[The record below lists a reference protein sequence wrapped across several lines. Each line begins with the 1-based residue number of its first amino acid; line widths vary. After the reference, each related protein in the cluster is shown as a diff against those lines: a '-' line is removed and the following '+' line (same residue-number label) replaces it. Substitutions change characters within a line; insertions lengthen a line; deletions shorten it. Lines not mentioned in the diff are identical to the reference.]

1 MQKSPLDILQKFWN
15 YNSFKEGQEEIIQ
28 SILQKKDTI
37 ALLPTGGGKSICY
50 QIPALLSNGICVV
63 VSPLLALIKDQIQ
76 QLENKNIR
84 ALSFSPKMTQSDII
98 RTFDNLKFGKYKFL
112 YISPERLQSALI
124 QEKLKELPIS
134 FVAIDEAHCIS
145 EWGHDFRPSY
155 LQIKKIREIQPNIP
169 IVALT
174 ATATNQVLKD
184 IAKNLEFKD
193 FAFFKKSFYK
203 KNLAYQFF
211 NTEDKIS
218 RIEQILQKF
227 QKKPIIIY
235 TNNRIGT
242 EKLSN
247 YLNQRGFSTSF
258 FHAGMSQEEKD
269 KTFENWFK
277 EKISTIIATNAFG
290 MGIDKSNVRVVIH
303 YTLPNSIENYVQEAG
318 RAGRDLEKAF
328 SAVLYNEE
336 DLYQLQTK
344 NEKNKASVTFVKEIY
359 KKLNQFFRLAIGEIP
374 EETFLFDLQ
383 EFCNIYNFSP
393 SKTFNAFN
401 YLERENII
409 EIDRNF
415 NKKST
420 LQILVPSNYAI
431 RYIERDT
438 LKSHLLKVLIRNYGG
453 LFDNFIAIDESILSK
468 KLHLSKKVIIQ
479 YLEEL
484 QQEEILEYRQA
495 LNKAEL
501 RFLVPREDDRTI
513 NRISKTIEQQNKL
526 KKRKIEKFVAV
537 IEEDEICRSKQIL
550 DYFSEKSEENCG
562 ICDVCISKKNKAKK
576 IDFQEFCKGI
586 LTYLQTNKKATSR
599 EIISHFNFGQEN
611 TIYALNILLE
621 KKLIRLSSQNKFEL
635 IK

>member
-1 MQKSPLDILQKFWN
+1 MQQSPLDILQKYWK

-28 SILQKKDTI
+28 SILDKKDTI

-50 QIPALLSNGICVV
+50 QVPALLSEGICVV
-63 VSPLLALIKDQIQ
+63 ISPLLALIKDQIQ
-76 QLENKNIR
+76 QLEKRNIR
-84 ALSFSPKMTQSDII
+84 ALSFLPKMTQNDIV

-112 YISPERLQSALI
+112 YISPERLQSSLI

-193 FAFFKKSFYK
+193 FTFFKKSFYK

-211 NTEDKIS
+211 KTEDKIS

-227 QKKPIIIY
+227 RNKPVIIY
-235 TNNRIGT
+235 TNNRMGT

-258 FHAGMSQEEKD
+258 FHAGLTQEEKD
-269 KTFENWFK
+269 KTFENWFE
-277 EKISTIIATNAFG
+277 EKTSTIIATNAFG
-290 MGIDKSNVRVVIH
+290 MGIDKANVRVVIH

-318 RAGRDLEKAF
+318 RAGRDLGKAF

-336 DLYQLQTK
+336 DLYQLRTK
-344 NEKNKASVTFVKEIY
+344 NEKNEASVSFVKSIY
-359 KKLNQFFRLAIGEIP
+359 KQLNQYFRISNGEIP

-383 EFCNIYNFSP
+383 EFCTTYNFSP
-393 SKTFNAFN
+393 QKAFNAFN

-409 EIDRNF
+409 AIDRNF
-415 NKKST
+415 NKKSS
-420 LQILVPSNYAI
+420 LQVLVPSNYAI

-438 LKSHLLKVLIRNYGG
+438 LKSHLLKILIRNYGG
-453 LFDNFIAIDESILSK
+453 LFENFVPIDESVLSK
-468 KLHLSKKVIIQ
+468 KLHLSKRVIIQ

-484 QQEEILEYRQA
+484 QQEEILEYRQSS
-495 LNKAEL
+495 NKAEL
-501 RFLVPREDDRTI
+501 QFLVPREDDRTI

-526 KKRKIEKFVAV
+526 KKHKIDNFVSL
-537 IEEDEICRSKQIL
+537 IEEDDICRSKQIL
-550 DYFSEKSEENCG
+550 AYFSEKSDADCG
-562 ICDVCISKKNKAKK
+562 ICDVCISKKSKSKK
-576 IDFQEFCKGI
+576 VDFQSFCKSI
-586 LTYLQTNKKATSR
+586 LSYLKTKEKATSR
-599 EIISHFNFGQEN
+599 EIIAHFGFGQEN
-611 TIYALNILLE
+611 TLYALNILLE
-621 KKLIRLSSQNKFEL
+621 KKLIRLSSQNNFEL
-635 IK
+635 VK